1 MSTDIT
7 KPIDPTPNSPASP
20 IALII
25 CDHIIPKHIMTHP
38 PPPLYIDESQSL
50 EAFCDSIQP
59 GSVLAL
65 DTEFVRERTYFPI
78 FCLLQISVGNQIA
91 FIDPIR
97 LCSLDPL
104 RRVLL
109 NPGIL
114 KILHSGRQDLEVI
127 HQAIGVLPTNL
138 IDTQIAAALAGY
150 PDQIGYGRLVLDLF
164 SVQLNKEHTRTDW
177 QQRPLSSEQ
186 LRYAADDVAYLSSA
200 CHKLQEHLSG
210 RGRLEWLLE
219 DSNALLDPAL
229 YENLPQQAWRRL
241 GGVHDTPEPMLNR
254 FKALTAW
261 REETAQRFDLPRN
274 WILKDED
281 IYSLARMTDHESI
294 SIPHIRGLDRRE
306 HDRLNHE
313 AAKILESINIT
324 ESTPYKQHQSDPE
337 RKALLKSLSHLVRN
351 VAAEL
356 SISPTMLASRR
367 DLELLLDTPEA
378 SRITQGWRLDIIGK
392 RLLRE
397 VNTALSD

>member
-1 MSTDIT
+1 
-7 KPIDPTPNSPASP
+7 
-20 IALII
+20 
-25 CDHIIPKHIMTHP
+25 MTHP

-109 NPGIL
+109 NPSIL

-210 RGRLEWLLE
+210 QGRLEWLLE

-241 GGVHDTPEPMLNR
+241 GGVHDIPEPIL
-254 FKALTAW
+254 
-261 REETAQRFDLPRN
+261 N

-313 AAKILESINIT
+313 AAKILQSINIT

-356 SISPTMLASRR
+356 TISPTVLASRR

>member
-1 MSTDIT
+1 
-7 KPIDPTPNSPASP
+7 
-20 IALII
+20 
-25 CDHIIPKHIMTHP
+25 
-38 PPPLYIDESQSL
+38 
-50 EAFCDSIQP
+50 
-59 GSVLAL
+59 
-65 DTEFVRERTYFPI
+65 
-78 FCLLQISVGNQIA
+78 
-91 FIDPIR
+91 
-97 LCSLDPL
+97 
-104 RRVLL
+104 
-109 NPGIL
+109 
-114 KILHSGRQDLEVI
+114 
-127 HQAIGVLPTNL
+127 
-138 IDTQIAAALAGY
+138 
-150 PDQIGYGRLVLDLF
+150 
-164 SVQLNKEHTRTDW
+164 
-177 QQRPLSSEQ
+177 
-186 LRYAADDVAYLSSA
+186 
-200 CHKLQEHLSG
+200 
-210 RGRLEWLLE
+210 
-219 DSNALLDPAL
+219 
-229 YENLPQQAWRRL
+229 
-241 GGVHDTPEPMLNR
+241 MLNR
-254 FKALTAW
+254 LKELTAW

-313 AAKILESINIT
+313 AAKILQSINIT

-356 SISPTMLASRR
+356 SISPTVLASRR

>member
-1 MSTDIT
+1 
-7 KPIDPTPNSPASP
+7 
-20 IALII
+20 
-25 CDHIIPKHIMTHP
+25 MTYP
-38 PPPLYIDESQSL
+38 PPPLYIDEFPSL
-50 EAFCDSIQP
+50 EAFCDSIEP

-97 LCSLDPL
+97 LGSLEPL

-127 HQAIGVLPTNL
+127 HQAMGVLPTNL
-138 IDTQIAAALAGY
+138 VDTQIAAALDGY

-200 CHKLQEHLSG
+200 YDKLHEHLLDQ
-210 RGRLEWLLE
+210 GRLEWLIE

-241 GGVHDTPEPMLNR
+241 GGVHDTLEPMLNR
-254 FKALTAW
+254 LKEMTAW
-261 REETAQRFDLPRN
+261 REETAQRLDLPRN

-281 IYSLARMTDHESI
+281 IHSLARMTDHESI

-313 AAKILESINIT
+313 AAKILESINVT
-324 ESTPYKQHQSDPE
+324 DSTPFKPHQSNPE

-351 VAAEL
+351 VAAEFN
-356 SISPTMLASRR
+356 ISPTVLASRR
-367 DLELLLDTPEA
+367 ELEVLLDTPEA

-397 VNTALSD
+397 VNITLSD